1 MSAQEHVDDATREEG
16 QPKPLPSAV
25 IVEERRRKVERTP
38 LPKLQLA
45 VVFLVQFAEPV
56 TAMVIYP
63 FVNQLV
69 RETGITGGNEAK
81 TGYYAGIIE
90 STFFL
95 SETLTVLAWGWLSDQ
110 VGRKPVLI
118 LGPLGLSFAML
129 GFGLSKT
136 FWPLVL
142 FRTLQGFFNGNIG
155 VSKSV
160 IAEITDSTNIGD
172 AYALTPLMWSC
183 GTTLGPMLGGL
194 LSNPAAQWPDTLGKI
209 AFLRQYPYFLPC
221 AAASFVAF
229 VSFAVSFIAMKET
242 LPPSRKTNNL
252 KASWARLINK
262 FSPTDGTD
270 ESRAALLS
278 DPEPAP
284 AYGTTTPPLH
294 SSSSTSL
301 QGPNAN
307 VETKV
312 PPITDLL
319 VPDYIATVLNYGFF
333 SFLDMSVSALI
344 PLIYS
349 TPIKYGG
356 LGMDPFTI
364 GVIMGTYGISKGVL
378 LALFLGKTVRRYGPT
393 KLIQTSIFA
402 QFVSMSAFPVAN
414 LLARRAGGADGRVAC
429 VIILQYL
436 AQTMVAPCY
445 SSMTILVVRSC
456 PNKLLL
462 GSANGAAQTL
472 TSASRAFAPA
482 IASSLFSLSV
492 QRKWAGGYAVY
503 YIFLVLVL
511 LMVRMTRY
519 LPAVTLD

>member
-1 MSAQEHVDDATREEG
+1 MSAQEHVDDATRDSEEG
-16 QPKPLPSAV
+16 QPKPVPSAV
-25 IVEERRRKVERTP
+25 VVEERRKGERTP

-45 VVFLVQFAEPV
+45 VVFLVQFSEPV

-81 TGYYAGIIE
+81 TDLGRYTHTHTGYYAGIIE

-118 LGPLGLSFAML
+118 MGPLGLSFAML

-172 AYALTPLMWSC
+172 AYAPTPLMWSC
-183 GTTLGPMLGGL
+183 GTTLGPVLGGL
-194 LSNPAAQWPDTLGKI
+194 LSNPATQWPDTFGKI

-221 AAASFVAF
+221 AAASFLAF

-242 LPPSRKTNNL
+242 NQEPPS
-252 KASWARLINK
+252 
-262 FSPTDGTD
+262 SPTPSPPQAT
-270 ESRAALLS
+270 
-278 DPEPAP
+278 EPP
-284 AYGTTTPPLH
+284 TPPGTH
-294 SSSSTSL
+294 SEPTPGQDSDTE
-301 QGPNAN
+301 A
-307 VETKV
+307 KV

-333 SFLDMSVSALI
+333 SFLDLSASALI
-344 PLIYS
+344 PLVYS
-349 TPIKYGG
+349 TPIEYGG

-414 LLARRAGGADGRVAC
+414 LLARRAGGADARVAC
-429 VIILQYL
+429 AIFLQYL
-436 AQTMVAPCY
+436 TRTMVTPCY
-445 SSMTILVVRSC
+445 SLMTILVVRSC

-462 GSANGAAQTL
+462 GSANGVAQTL
-472 TSASRAFAPA
+472 TSASRVFAPA

-492 QRKWAGGYAVY
+492 QRSSAELSPEGLIGIAGNVLR
-503 YIFLVLVL
+503 IFVIPDHSGASLIVQSQRLRL
-511 LMVRMTRY
+511 GSGRL
-519 LPAVTLD
+519 A